1 MSSWPSVHV
10 SVFEQG
16 PEVTAVTNDPNP
28 SSAYLRPVQAVVA
41 EAMRKVLAERP
52 ADPIEAIGNFL
63 IERADE
69 LDREAGS
76 EEAAQKAA
84 EAAKKAREAARKA
97 ALAKMPPDE
106 RAYAEAVD
114 YVFENADY
122 TGSAKRYAN
131 PQENWERFE
140 TLLAELQQP
149 YEKLQV
155 VHIAGTNGKGTT
167 SALCDVM
174 LRASASGSVGLFTSP
189 HLHCFR
195 ERIRVDGALV
205 SKSAIV
211 EALKVVKPAV
221 AKLPDGYAS
230 PFEKLTALALVCF
243 TTAGCKW
250 AVMETG
256 LGGRWDCTNHCAEPL
271 VCGITKIGFDHMNVS
286 ARRAPPLTRRLP
298 PRAARRP
305 GSALPRSPV
314 AACQSHLSS
323 CRPLT
328 RSSHGRAAHF
338 RSPSDLPPTS
348 QVLGNTIGA
357 IAKEKAGIIKKGTP
371 AFCVPQHPEALPVLE
386 NAARHAGTTMEMCE
400 SRTQPEEGLPFWLT
414 PRHQRHNAA
423 MAFAMIWS
431 LYDRRLLPGMLPE
444 ETATENDEVIRT
456 PGGGGRAATVWR
468 AARDGLTWPGR
479 FEVFGGVR
487 QPKLF
492 KPHAT
497 QLMLD
502 VAHNEPAIEALLVS
516 VLLTWP
522 GSRCAVIFGANGDK
536 DVPKIC
542 KHLAAMPTLALLVA
556 VQSSHPKALPTE
568 KILELK
574 PAAEAAAA
582 KMNKERVAASTMT
595 EHAAREGAGLGAPW
609 AAAATMEEAL
619 KLASE
624 AVRPPRKEDLVDTK
638 QDFWMAPQASPA
650 EGLVVCCGSVFV
662 VSDMRQ
668 ALCEMQPDLFD
679 KSDWAMEAK
688 NEPALLM

>member
-1 MSSWPSVHV
+1 MGRRARDALRTLGECDLKIGFLLFETAEISVSFGYVLGSASKSRTPPLSPRRARGLFVLDARRERNIERGLACAGRAASFVSRRGAHLGAAFGRGAMSSWPSVHV

-174 LRASASGSVGLFTSP
+174 LRASTSGSVGLFTSP

-328 RSSHGRAAHF
+328 RSSHSTTVARRTPISL
-338 RSPSDLPPTS
+338 RSASNLA
-348 QVLGNTIGA
+348 GA
-357 IAKEKAGIIKKGTP
+357 G
-371 AFCVPQHPEALPVLE
+371 QH
-386 NAARHAGTTMEMCE
+386 
-400 SRTQPEEGLPFWLT
+400 
-414 PRHQRHNAA
+414 
-423 MAFAMIWS
+423 
-431 LYDRRLLPGMLPE
+431 DRRDRQGE
-444 ETATENDEVIRT
+444 
-456 PGGGGRAATVWR
+456 GG
-468 AARDGLTWPGR
+468 DY
-479 FEVFGGVR
+479 
-487 QPKLF
+487 
-492 KPHAT
+492 
-497 QLMLD
+497 
-502 VAHNEPAIEALLVS
+502 
-516 VLLTWP
+516 
-522 GSRCAVIFGANGDK
+522 
-536 DVPKIC
+536 
-542 KHLAAMPTLALLVA
+542 
-556 VQSSHPKALPTE
+556 
-568 KILELK
+568 
-574 PAAEAAAA
+574 
-582 KMNKERVAASTMT
+582 
-595 EHAAREGAGLGAPW
+595 
-609 AAAATMEEAL
+609 
-619 KLASE
+619 
-624 AVRPPRKEDLVDTK
+624 
-638 QDFWMAPQASPA
+638 
-650 EGLVVCCGSVFV
+650 
-662 VSDMRQ
+662 
-668 ALCEMQPDLFD
+668 
-679 KSDWAMEAK
+679 
-688 NEPALLM
+688 